1 MSNQIKVDILKA
13 VTKENDVLVLGKE
26 DQKEKK
32 TVERDIF
39 CRDKE
44 ENSSSLEV
52 GEKGGRI
59 VEADIES
66 PVVSVNLQGLKALRI
81 FDSVEGGA
89 NELMMEGKFCVE
101 ENRTGKDIFDFTEI
115 RVMLQENCFKL
126 FKESVD
132 KHEDNFIIKLA
143 GSSSKG
149 GKGRSHTTA
158 KGARPRQGTI
168 SNLSLSKGSR
178 SGSFLTGPV
187 KSESL

>member
-66 PVVSVNLQGLKALRI
+66 PVVSMN
-81 FDSVEGGA
+81 
-89 NELMMEGKFCVE
+89 
-101 ENRTGKDIFDFTEI
+101 
-115 RVMLQENCFKL
+115 
-126 FKESVD
+126 
-132 KHEDNFIIKLA
+132 
-143 GSSSKG
+143 
-149 GKGRSHTTA
+149 
-158 KGARPRQGTI
+158 P
-168 SNLSLSKGSR
+168 
-178 SGSFLTGPV
+178 
-187 KSESL
+187 